1 MKPGAL
7 LALTGGS
14 GFIGRHF
21 ADAAKARGYRI
32 RHLGRQRPAAAAEGD
47 EFRSLDLSSLDP
59 NASLLKGCDAL
70 VHLAAYIPRNHED
83 PAEAAR
89 CWNVNAL
96 GTLGLLEMAGRGDVA
111 YVVQTSSANAYAP
124 TSLSPDEGS
133 ALFPS
138 SRGYY
143 LGSKIMQEIY
153 AEQYCRT
160 TGLTLGTLRLGSV
173 YGPGQESGALGN
185 MVRAAQAGQ
194 PIQVIGSGRF
204 GSDLV
209 LVNDV
214 VEALLLVLEGES
226 SGPFNVG
233 SGIRTS
239 IAELARALTDLTGS
253 PIHQDMSSGESDWG
267 FPALNIE
274 RLKAL
279 GYRPTPIGTGLR
291 AMLPCGGEIAP
302 NA

>member
-1 MKPGAL
+1 MKPGTL

-21 ADAAKARGYRI
+21 THAARTRGYRI
-32 RHLGRQRPAAAAEGD
+32 RHLGRQRPPSAAAED
-47 EFRSLDLSSLDP
+47 EFRPLDLRSVDP
-59 NASLLKGCDAL
+59 RASLLTGCNAL
-70 VHLAAYIPRNHED
+70 VHLAAYIPRDHQD
-83 PAEAAR
+83 PAEAAH
-89 CWNVNAL
+89 CWTVNAL
-96 GTLGLLEMAGRGDVA
+96 GTLHLLEMADRAGIA

-124 TSLSPDEGS
+124 ATEAPDEAA

-160 TGLTLGTLRLGSV
+160 AGLTLGTLRLGSV

-185 MVRAAQAGQ
+185 MAKAAQAGQ
-194 PIQVIGSGRF
+194 PIGVVGSGRF
-204 GSDLV
+204 GSDMV
-209 LVNDV
+209 LVDDV
-214 VEALLLVLEGES
+214 VEALLLMLERES

-233 SGIRTS
+233 SGVRTS
-239 IAELARALTDLTGS
+239 IADLAQMLSELTHS
-253 PIHQDMSSGESDWG
+253 PIHQDLSQGESDWG
-267 FPALNIE
+267 FPALNID

-279 GYRPTPIGTGLR
+279 GYRPTSIGLGLR
-291 AMLPCGGEIAP
+291 AMLDLRKKLPSEA
-302 NA
+302 

>member
-1 MKPGAL
+1 MKPGAV

-21 ADAAKARGYRI
+21 SHAARARGYRI
-32 RHLGRQRPAAAAEGD
+32 RHLGRQRPLAAAAED
-47 EFRSLDLSSLDP
+47 EFRPLDLRAVDP
-59 NASLLKGCDAL
+59 HAPLLEGCDAL
-70 VHLAAYIPRNHED
+70 IHLAAYIPRDHQD
-83 PAEAAR
+83 PAEAAH

-96 GTLGLLEMAGRGDVA
+96 GTLNLLEMADRAGVA

-124 TSLSPDEGS
+124 TSQPPDEDS

-153 AEQYCRT
+153 AGQYCRT
-160 TGLTLGTLRLGSV
+160 AGLTLATLRLGSV

-194 PIQVIGSGRF
+194 PIRVVGSGRF

-209 LVNDV
+209 LVDDV
-214 VEALLLVLEGES
+214 IDALLLVLES
-226 SGPFNVG
+226 DSAGPFNVG
-233 SGIRTS
+233 SGVRTT
-239 IAELARALTDLTGS
+239 IAELAQALSDLTRS
-253 PIHQDMSSGESDWG
+253 PIHRDMTDGESDWG
-267 FPALNIE
+267 FPALNID

-279 GYRPTPIGTGLR
+279 GYRPKSISLGLR
-291 AMLPCGGEIAP
+291 AMLESRGQVPFDA
-302 NA
+302 